1 MAPLKVILSP
11 MLLAVCAGACD
22 YTIDTSESRSE
33 RVLNIQFANSGEHTW
48 LGLVLPDGGYTRGED
63 EVWLCSTEGD
73 TCALRVREA
82 LGKIEL
88 VALSAGRE
96 IHRATIDLEAKAE
109 KEIDLSIN
117 FRDGGSIAGRVV
129 GVDGGTIAEARVD
142 VRKYADY
149 LDTFPEKAWH
159 LSTQTGDAGEFGLAG
174 FGAGSYSALVT
185 APDQVSLEFDFE
197 MDGDGLVEL
206 DVELSSARE
215 VSVLRGEVFDAGSL
229 EAVEEFVVE
238 ISAPDGRSTT
248 LDAQVHDWRW
258 SLRMVWTAAG
268 SLEPRC
274 QRRRIR

>member
-1 MAPLKVILSP
+1 M
-11 MLLAVCAGACD
+11 
-22 YTIDTSESRSE
+22 
-33 RVLNIQFANSGEHTW
+33 NIQFANSGEHTW

-149 LDTFPEKAWH
+149 LDTLPEKAWH
-159 LSTQTGDAGEFGLAG
+159 LSTQTGNAGEFGLAG
-174 FGAGSYSALVT
+174 FGAGSYSALLT
-185 APDQVSLEFDFE
+185 APDHVSLEFDFE
-197 MDGDGLVEL
+197 MDDVGLVEL

-229 EAVEEFVVE
+229 EAVQEFVVE
-238 ISAPDGRSTT
+238 ISAPEGRSIPLTRRFTT
-248 LDAQVHDWRW
+248 ADGVFEWSGLPQGRW
-258 SLRMVWTAAG
+258 NLAVNADGFGSFRLRALEFPPNGIVEERFGLEAG
-268 SLEPRC
+268 RG
-274 QRRRIR
+274 